1 MIVVSISAVHM
12 YLGPLQYTRPSL
24 TLLLLAV
31 VAAMVRP
38 SSVRWS
44 NIVNSWPAIVVVGL
58 LGMALLSAGLGLS
71 TGGSLQYIIE
81 KYSKVLIFFFVMV
94 AAMRNVR
101 DLAVLVWAFVCSVGI
116 VIVLSLTVLELRPTH
131 DGLGRLDGG
140 AMMFDA
146 NDIGMILLM
155 CLPLTLM
162 LLYNSRKL
170 GRWVATFVL
179 CGIPVVIALTGS
191 RGALLG
197 LAATLPMI
205 FVVLRRISIFTRA
218 LVGAGLL
225 VTLAVAA
232 PPGYWQQMSTIL
244 NPSQDYNTSDE
255 YGRIGIAK
263 RGWGY
268 MLRYPIAG
276 VGIANFAR
284 AEGTISPIAQQRA
297 MAGLS
302 VQWIAPHNT
311 YVQVGAELGIPGL
324 VLWLTLLWGGSV
336 GTWRLRSQIPRRWE
350 WESADRRFLREATL
364 FLPISFVAFAI
375 TSFFLTHAFTPP
387 IYIFIAYHAAIVLFV
402 RRELR
407 ADRRQRRQINA
418 LAAVPVATSVPARRA
433 AMPGDLTVSTRP

>member
-12 YLGPLQYTRPSL
+12 YLGPLQYTRPAF
-24 TLLLLAV
+24 TLLLLTVVSALFRPRLVRWTNIAKAWPAMVV
-31 VAAMVRP
+31 VALV
-38 SSVRWS
+38 
-44 NIVNSWPAIVVVGL
+44 
-58 LGMALLSAGLGLS
+58 GMAFLSAVLGLS
-71 TGGSLQYIIE
+71 PGGSLRYIID

-94 AAMRNVR
+94 AAIRNVR
-101 DLAVLVWAFVCSVGI
+101 DLAVLTWAFVGSVGI
-116 VIVLSLTVLELRPTH
+116 VIILAFTVLELKPTH

-155 CLPLTLM
+155 CLPLALM
-162 LLYNSRKL
+162 LFYNSRNV
-170 GRWVATFVL
+170 GRWVAAFVL

-197 LAATLPMI
+197 LAATLPLTFI
-205 FVVLRRISIFTRA
+205 VLRRISIVTRTMVA
-218 LVGAGLL
+218 GGLL
-225 VTLAVAA
+225 VGLALAA
-232 PPGYWQQMSTIL
+232 PPGYWEQMSTIL

-263 RGWGY
+263 RGVGY

-276 VGIANFAR
+276 VGIANFSR

-297 MAGLS
+297 MAGLA

-324 VLWLTLLWGGSV
+324 VLWLALLWGGSV
-336 GTWRLRSQIPRRWE
+336 GLWRLHARIPRRWM
-350 WESADRRFLREATL
+350 WESAERRFLREATL
-364 FLPISFVAFAI
+364 FLPISFVAFAV

-387 IYIFIAYHAAIVLFV
+387 VYIIVAYHAAVVLFV
-402 RRELR
+402 TRELR
-407 ADRRQRRQINA
+407 VDRRRARQLSGHAAALSATTVPGMRVAVPADRRVTA
-418 LAAVPVATSVPARRA
+418 LQ
-433 AMPGDLTVSTRP
+433 